1 LGDVTLNQQVLN
13 ETDSSQDI
21 KVKWGWHYSGYL
33 RKVEEGI
40 EKQEKLTT
48 LFDHLSQQTG
58 LKFNQEQRNVIVWT
72 VPEQAD

>member
-1 LGDVTLNQQVLN
+1 
-13 ETDSSQDI
+13 
-21 KVKWGWHYSGYL
+21 VKWGWHYSGYL

-72 VPEQAD
+72 VTEQAD